1 MVAIFTG
8 AGAGFERGSGSVLGS
23 AGLLGQAS
31 LGRNGEQLFL
41 NAATGNLL
49 ISQQDEFLIGRGPDS
64 ALSRTYNSLG
74 NLSDDN
80 GDNWRQSTDRRV
92 HSLTGTVNTPGGTVK
107 RVSADGSEI
116 LYTWDW
122 NAYVATD
129 GSGSHD
135 KLTYSAGLWTWTDG
149 SSQMRETYEASG
161 ASWRLKQQIDTDGNT
176 LTFGYT
182 GDKLTRITT
191 TDGSYTDYSW
201 SGSNITQITTTY
213 TDLATSTV
221 KTLTRTRYS
230 YDASNRLTNVTVDL
244 SPGDNSIADGKTYV
258 TTYTYDG
265 TSKRVASVTQ
275 TDGSRIDIA
284 YDWAGR
290 VATLVETAS
299 TGVTRTTTLGY
310 NAGYTTITDP
320 TGQVT
325 TLHFSAPE
333 SIASHVDFWSQ
344 GNVLRE
350 AGTINGAAA
359 TKFTV
364 QTTGWA
370 GISHGLSVAAG
381 DTVTF
386 GLTLQAVGTVTSQSL
401 GLYSNIDGWGAA
413 GISSARIVSGPGQ
426 LSQNGGLWTVSGL
439 STTQATRIEVT
450 RTYKQAETAGAYFYV
465 DHPGGY
471 RAGTSLLVQDATL
484 VKSATATDVAKMD
497 VNTWYTANLTKAA
510 AGTIDGGN
518 AYKYTVQSAGAWSA
532 LSTNLAATRGDTYS
546 FSISLKADGIYTSQ
560 QLGLYGSGSDWGT
573 DATSSARIVSGP
585 GTITRTTGGLF
596 TVSGLSTTQATRIEV
611 TRTYEEDENGWA
623 YVYVDLP
630 GNHRAGASLIASA
643 AHLTKRIAPSAA
655 PQQLV
660 KITAPPAHSGAAAQ
674 VVEFAYDNKGNLTS
688 VKDAEGNETW
698 MSYSGSGNVVLQHD
712 RLGNVVTRSYDS
724 KNQLIAE
731 TRSGSDSSSADAQH
745 TTRYVYDS
753 ENHLRYVVGAA
764 GNVAEYRYTTA
775 GELEYTIEYPE
786 HFYDVSGLAAY
797 NMLSE
802 TDLNS
807 WRDGI
812 ADRSSTKITR
822 NLYDA
827 RGNLTSTI
835 HHGIASAAGGALTTE
850 GTSQVNFTYDQAGQL
865 LSTYAQG
872 QNIQTYVYD
881 GLGRVTASTDVN
893 GGTTSIVF
901 NDAATSTV
909 VTLASGLV
917 QTSTYNK
924 AGELVSFT
932 ESGSFVA
939 GGTASY
945 KYDRLGRL
953 RQVTDA
959 TGYNSYYLYDKAG
972 RKIGEINHHGWL
984 TEYRFDA
991 HNRLV
996 ATTRY
1001 TNAVS
1006 SAALTQLGDPNSTV
1020 EMAAIRPAA
1029 NSFDIWTW
1037 HVYDKEGRLIETID
1051 GDGKATALD
1060 YDKSG
1065 RLIKTTSY
1073 FNKLT
1078 ATQLANL
1085 KASPPSAPVL
1095 PVADAAKDSVAR
1107 TFYDK
1112 EGRLIGALD
1121 GEGYLNRILYDR
1133 AGQKVEEIA
1142 YLNATNTTYRASGT
1156 LDQLVSTLTT
1166 GANDRRTRY
1175 VYDGQG
1181 QLRYEIDGLNQGV
1194 KFNYNAAGQL
1204 IGTTRYA
1211 TAIAATSDYT
1221 YDNIKAMLAASGQAD
1236 ALTSRRT
1243 WLVRNATGQVAYS
1256 IEGEG
1261 KATAFTYDVS
1271 GNVKKQVEYAV
1282 ARPPIN
1288 IIPTLT
1294 DMDSWAAA
1302 QASNALNR
1310 ITRYYYTARNEQRF
1324 AVDAEGYVTRHD
1336 YDNEGRLLAE
1346 IRWNTAISVN
1356 DGSTIS
1362 TVNGAVSGVY
1372 QSKSYTYDPSGNVAY
1387 AYDGEG
1393 NHRYFAYYAN
1403 GALKWDIAMYGHADE
1418 SRTLYEYD
1426 AAGRVKKEY
1435 RAHGTAD
1442 QTLVQYAY
1450 DGHGNL
1456 VTITDPNNNSTTR
1469 TYNRLG
1475 QLKTQTNALS
1485 GITSY
1490 EYNAFGEV
1498 VKATDARTNASY
1510 SYYDKLGRLI
1520 SARDAEGYVTETAY
1534 NVLGDVANVVRR
1546 YNKANNAASTAVLPT
1561 YTIHAK
1567 DTLTS
1572 FEYDRL
1578 GRLTRMT
1585 DAEGHYEQYTLDA
1598 FGQRTSVRNKLGA
1611 VVTNTYDRRGLL
1623 TSETLPMAVISTS
1636 GSASSVTNRFEYDA
1650 RGNRTK
1656 TTEAYGLWEQRITTF
1671 VYNKADR
1678 LIEVWGQQLGV
1689 VSQTDHAT
1697 FTLVTPVD
1705 RIKYDT
1711 RGNVIETTD
1720 ANGARTLFYFNKLNQ
1735 KIAELKATKMVGPD
1749 MAGTLS
1755 TFTYDKNGNVL
1766 TSRTYATE
1774 MTLPATAGG
1783 AAPTPPAGEVRLTTY
1798 TYDKLNRLKTTT
1810 IAGVRTGAWNG
1821 TSYATL
1827 VTTITST
1834 LDYDANGNVTR
1845 ATDAGGG
1852 LVFSY
1857 YDKLGRKTAQV
1868 DQENYLTSWTRDAEG
1883 NVLSERRH
1891 ATAFVGTVTTAAP
1904 PAVATHAD
1912 DRVTNFTYDRNGRR
1926 LTEQRTGVV
1935 AYSLDSSGNL
1945 VAASTAPTISY
1956 AYNGLGL
1963 VTRKTEATGEYTD
1976 YGYDSMGRLMSEKKA
1991 GFTDHLGAS
2000 VRPMVTYAYDGLNN
2014 LTSTRQGHETQASTD
2029 RITTYAYGTSG
2040 RLIWVSD
2047 AENKAHYYAYDAA
2060 GNLLRDDYQR
2070 QKSDGTYVQEG
2081 VLYSRDLLGRLTS
2094 QTVGSFNGS
2103 TWIKGDSQTMG
2114 YNAYGEMT
2122 SRGINGLGQESFHY
2136 DGAGRLWRS
2145 NAGDGVWRYFVH
2157 DANGNRTLTIES
2169 EGDDLIW
2176 FVDTIEQVLDMAT
2189 GDGAHAVGAV
2199 YVDGIN
2205 ATINVY
2211 DKRGLARE
2219 TRLPKR
2225 QLSGV
2230 ATATTVD
2237 LSVSRGYNAFGE
2249 VAWEKDAKIG
2259 QNYITYHT
2267 YNTMGRSLSIQRPT
2281 VSITLENGTK
2291 QNVTP
2296 TDRFYYDVSGRLIG
2310 VQDANGNRTT
2320 RALLAGTGYGESEAL
2335 VLREYHVDGGILRKD
2350 YDVFGDARKTWDEV
2364 NRLTQITYD
2373 KMSRVTQQSGPG
2385 GLTSYYTYDLLGQR
2399 LRHWNSL
2406 LGSGN
2411 VETTDY
2417 DMQGRIVSQVAFGGD
2432 LTTTSYSWSS
2442 SIVTWNMGIVG
2453 GGFGGWTQ
2461 TTTFA
2466 NGKTQ
2471 TETSDTFGRELYKY
2485 DLGGHYTAFT
2495 YDMAGRMV
2503 QKTNGGETINYDYL
2517 NTGLAAAVWR
2527 GTGTPG
2533 SESEYDLY
2541 KTVYSYDEI
2550 GNRLTETYFNEGN
2563 HWVPEQYDPYL
2574 GYTPGYWD
2582 PYNTTYQNSTATYDS
2597 LSRMTSWVETG
2608 STMPASRID
2617 YEYDANGNVRYTRVE
2632 YRELDKYGNASAPLP
2647 PQENWYRYD
2656 GMNRVATAKGE
2667 LSNGAIVRGHTGVD
2681 YLYDDAGQRISATRT
2696 FEALAHIPFGGGWD
2710 PYWGY
2715 NYIDV
2720 PYDVQRREDYTY
2732 DGNGNLDT
2740 VRIAESSY
2748 VDNGNG
2754 TVDPTPLPSTGV
2766 LRADHNFDAMG
2777 RLSQQIDYASNG
2789 YTAVYHRSVNYN
2801 AKSQVSSDST
2811 VVKQN
2816 SDTITTT
2823 NTNSYGSGSTY
2834 ALGAVTSVLTGNYK
2848 NGSFQNN
2855 SSTTNTYHWYDGA
2868 VQATISHKPNTAQTT
2883 TYTTTYNYNGWGTL
2897 SYITVADGRSRT
2909 ISFMND
2915 MNGQVLKRDEQDT
2928 NYSNGD
2934 PHEIWYR
2941 FNGKQL
2947 GYIGNNGTID
2957 TDYKVSIDN
2966 RTRTTGTGAF
2976 RFGTTT
2982 ESAHADFDLSV
2993 DPLNSYNQGS
3003 TSGSYTVRT
3012 GDTLQSIA
3020 ASLWG
3025 DASLWYKLAEANGM
3039 SAANALSDGQRLTIP
3054 AGVMKSQHN
3063 ASTFKPYDPSEII
3076 GDTTPSTPKPAKKNR
3091 CATFGRILLT
3101 VIAIAV
3107 TAIVAP
3113 YAAALVGAG
3122 LGALGVGG
3130 AAAAIT
3136 TGVVGGAI
3144 SGAAGSIVSQS
3155 IGVRTGIL
3163 EEFSWK
3169 DVAIAGIS
3177 GAVSGGLGGGLAE
3190 LGKAGGAIGK
3200 AGRFLSG
3207 GGILASAARG
3217 AVGAALTQGI
3227 AMATTLQKKFD
3238 WAGVAGAA
3246 VGAGIGSMGAGF
3258 GANLASN
3265 TAGALAN
3272 AATRSL
3278 IDGTNFGDNI
3288 LAALPDV
3295 IGSTIGNTLVAE
3307 AGNYFRERAFNRG
3320 VGSTE
3325 KILLSNTQ
3333 IAEAG
3338 IDPADLRTT
3347 AEQLA
3352 EIDAENGNS
3361 YGTAA
3366 QTVLAAEGGA
3376 AKVLAYADSAS
3387 LQRTTVAR
3395 VAGGGSVYAEPPAP
3409 EEGAP
3414 ATALLLAEVIA
3425 RPPARGTAEWYA
3437 YNSGHLI
3444 GAAQGMTANQVNETI
3459 LAPVYD
3465 GLDAARAGGGLSAA
3479 FGSREVDNVIV
3490 ATGKALSWVNEQLDR
3505 RPWARWTL
3513 EAASFAAGPAKYA
3526 IGQALGQ
3533 LTAPLLG
3540 RAVTAAA
3547 ERGVRAGYDFDSS
3560 MALGLGVVAIGA
3572 AAIGLATGG
3581 ARRFQQLFR
3590 SGRRI
3595 LNNLGSRI
3603 QDLVTSRRG
3612 APLAPSVLIPNL
3624 TPRLTFS
3631 NLRPQDVGHLENAAR
3646 TLVTDSDGR
3655 YWLQNS
3661 YGDRF
3666 TPSGTYDYV
3675 TLPSGRIRVAR
3686 TNGNIG
3692 PSTHLGLSGDGEVNF
3707 AGTIQFTKNTSA
3719 NRGSLLQWTNDSGH
3733 YRPHPIFNGN
3743 AGLPTSLFVPYKPK
3757 P

>member
-8 AGAGFERGSGSVLGS
+8 AGSGFERGSGSVLGS
-23 AGLLGQAS
+23 PGLLGQAS
-31 LGRNGEQLFL
+31 LGRNSEQLLL

-64 ALSRTYNSLG
+64 AISRIYNSLG

-92 HSLTGTVNTPGGTVK
+92 HSLTGTVNTAGSTVK
-107 RVSADGSEI
+107 RVSSDGSEI

-129 GSGSHD
+129 GSGSYD
-135 KLTYSAGLWTWTDG
+135 KLTCAAGLWTWTDG

-161 ASWRLKQQIDTDGNT
+161 AYWRLKQQIDTDGNT

-182 GDKLTRITT
+182 GGKLTRITT
-191 TDGSYTDYSW
+191 SDGSYTDYAW
-201 SGSNITQITTTY
+201 SGNNVTQITTTY

-230 YDASNRLTNVTVDL
+230 YDASNRLTTVTVDL
-244 SPGDNSIADGKTYV
+244 SPEDNNIADGKTYV

-265 TSKRVASVTQ
+265 TSKRVSSVAQ

-290 VATLVETAS
+290 VSTLVETAS
-299 TGVTRTTTLGY
+299 TGVTRTTSIGY
-310 NAGYTTITDP
+310 NAGYTTVTDP
-320 TGQVT
+320 AGQVT

-333 SIASHVDFWSQ
+333 SIASPVDFWAQ
-344 GNVLRE
+344 GNVIRE

-370 GISHGLSVAAG
+370 GISHGIDVAAG

-401 GLYSNIDGWGAA
+401 GLYSGIDGWGAA

-426 LSQNGGLWTVSGL
+426 LSQYGGLWTVSGL

-450 RTYKQAETAGAYFYV
+450 RTYKQAESAGAYFYV

-471 RAGTSLLVQDATL
+471 RGGTSLLVQDATL

-497 VNTWYTANLTKAA
+497 VNNWYTANLTKTA

-518 AYKYTVQSAGAWSA
+518 AYKYTVQSAGGWSA
-532 LSTNLAATRGDTYS
+532 LSTNLAAARGDSYS

-560 QLGLYGSGSDWGT
+560 QLGLYGSSSDWGT
-573 DATSSARIVSGP
+573 DATSSARIVAGP
-585 GTITRTTGGLF
+585 GTITRTAGGLF
-596 TVSGLSTTQATRIEV
+596 QVSGLSTTQATRIEV

-643 AHLTKRIAPSAA
+643 AQLTKRIAPSGAA
-655 PQQLV
+655 NQLL
-660 KITAPPAHSGAAAQ
+660 KITAPPAYSGAAAQ
-674 VVEFAYDNKGNLTS
+674 VVDFGYDGKGNLIS

-698 MSYSGSGNVVLQHD
+698 MSYTGSGNVLLQSD
-712 RLGNVVTRSYDS
+712 RLGNVVSRSYDS
-724 KNQLIAE
+724 KNQLLAE
-731 TRSGSDSSSADAQH
+731 TSNGSNASSADAQH
-745 TTRYVYDS
+745 TTRYVYDGES
-753 ENHLRYVVGAA
+753 HLRYAVGAA
-764 GNVAEYRYTTA
+764 GNVIEYRYTAA

-797 NMLSE
+797 NMLTE
-802 TDLNS
+802 TDLNA

-812 ADRSSTKITR
+812 ADRSSTKISR

-827 RGNLTSTI
+827 RGNLVSTI
-835 HHGIASAAGGALTTE
+835 LYGIASAAGGASTTE
-850 GTSQVNFTYDQAGQL
+850 GTSQANFTYDQAGRL

-872 QNIQTYVYD
+872 QNAQTYVYD
-881 GLGRVTASTDVN
+881 GLGRLTAATDVN

-901 NDAATSTV
+901 NDAATSTI

-924 AGELVSFT
+924 AGELVSST

-945 KYDRLGRL
+945 KYDKLGRL

-972 RKIGEINHHGWL
+972 RKIGEINHLGWL

-991 HNRLV
+991 HNRVV

-1006 SAALTQLGDPNSTV
+1006 SSALTQLGDPNSTV

-1029 NSFDIWTW
+1029 NSFDVWTW
-1037 HVYDKEGRLIETID
+1037 YVYDKEGRLIETIE
-1051 GDGKATALD
+1051 GDGKVTALE

-1065 RLIKTTSY
+1065 RLIKTTNY

-1078 ATQLANL
+1078 ATQIANL
-1085 KASPPSAPVL
+1085 KTSPPSAPIL
-1095 PVADAAKDSVAR
+1095 PTANATKDSIAR

-1121 GEGYLNRILYDR
+1121 GEGYLSRIIYDR

-1142 YLNATNTTYRASGT
+1142 YLNATNSTYRGSGT
-1156 LDQLVSTLTT
+1156 LDQLVSTLIAST
-1166 GANDRRTRY
+1166 NDRRTRY

-1181 QLRYEIDGLNQGV
+1181 LLRYEIDGLNQGV
-1194 KFNYNAAGQL
+1194 KFNYNAAGDL

-1243 WLVRNATGQVAYS
+1243 WLVHNAAGKVAYS
-1256 IEGEG
+1256 VEGEG
-1261 KATAFTYDVS
+1261 KVTAFAYDVS

-1288 IIPTLT
+1288 IIPTLAE
-1294 DMDSWAAA
+1294 MDNWAAA
-1302 QASNALNR
+1302 QASNPLNR
-1310 ITRYYYTARNEQRF
+1310 ITRNYYTARNEQRF

-1336 YDNEGRLLAE
+1336 YDAEGRVLAE
-1346 IRWNTAISVN
+1346 IRWNTAIAVN
-1356 DGSTIS
+1356 DADTIS

-1372 QSKSYTYDPSGNVAY
+1372 QSKSYSYDQSGNVAY

-1393 NHRYFAYYAN
+1393 NYRYFGYYAN
-1403 GALKWDIAMYGHADE
+1403 GTLKWDIAMYGHSDE

-1442 QTLVQYAY
+1442 QALVQYAY

-1456 VTITDPNNNSTTR
+1456 ITTIDPNNNSTTR
-1469 TYNRLG
+1469 TYNRVG

-1485 GITSY
+1485 GVTSY
-1490 EYNAFGEV
+1490 EYNGFGEV
-1498 VKATDARTNASY
+1498 VKITDARSNASY
-1510 SYYDKLGRLI
+1510 SYYDKLGRVV
-1520 SARDAEGYVTETAY
+1520 STRDAEGYVTETAY
-1534 NVLGDVANVVRR
+1534 TVFSEVANVVRR
-1546 YNKANNAASTAVLPT
+1546 YNKANNTASTTVLPT

-1567 DTLTS
+1567 DALSS
-1572 FEYDRL
+1572 FEYDKL
-1578 GRLTRMT
+1578 GRLTKMT
-1585 DAEGHYEQYTLDA
+1585 DAENHYEQYTLDA

-1611 VVTNTYDRRGLL
+1611 IVTNTYDRRGLL

-1656 TTEAYGLWEQRITTF
+1656 TTEAYGLWEQRITTY
-1671 VYNKADR
+1671 VYDKADR
-1678 LIEVWGQQLGV
+1678 LIETWGEPLGV
-1689 VSQTDHAT
+1689 VSQSDHAT
-1697 FTLVTPVD
+1697 FTTVTPVE

-1711 RGNVIETTD
+1711 RGNVIEMTD
-1720 ANGARTLFYFNKLNQ
+1720 ANGARALFYYNKLNQ
-1735 KIAELKATKMVGPD
+1735 KAAELKATKMVGSD
-1749 MAGTLS
+1749 QVGTLS
-1755 TFTYDKNGNVL
+1755 TFTYDKNGNML
-1766 TSRTYATE
+1766 TSRVFGTE
-1774 MTLPATAGG
+1774 VTLPAVAGG
-1783 AAPTPPAGEVRLTTY
+1783 AAPTPPSGEVRLATY
-1798 TYDKLNRLKTTT
+1798 SYDKLNRLKTTS
-1810 IAGVRTGAWNG
+1810 IAGVRTGGWDG
-1821 TSYATL
+1821 TSYTTS

-1834 LDYDANGNVTR
+1834 LDYDSNGNIIK
-1845 ATDAGGG
+1845 ATDGNGG
-1852 LVFSY
+1852 LIFSY

-1868 DQENYLTSWTRDAEG
+1868 DQENYLTGWTLDVEG
-1883 NVLSERRH
+1883 NVLTERRY
-1891 ATAFVGTVTTAAP
+1891 ATAAAGTIATTAP

-1912 DRVTNFTYDRNGRR
+1912 DRVTNFTYDKNGQR

-1935 AYSLDSSGNL
+1935 AYSLDSGGNL
-1945 VAASTAPTISY
+1945 VAASTTPTISY
-1956 AYNGLGL
+1956 TYNGLGQ
-1963 VTRKTEATGEYTD
+1963 VTGKTEATGESTD
-1976 YGYDSMGRLMSEKKA
+1976 YGYDNMGRLMTEKKA
-1991 GFTDHLGAS
+1991 GFADHTGLW

-2014 LTSTRQGHETQASTD
+2014 LTSTRQGNETQASTD
-2029 RITTYAYGTSG
+2029 RITLYGYGAGG
-2040 RLIWVSD
+2040 RLAWVND
-2047 AENKAHYYAYDAA
+2047 AESKTHYYSYDAA
-2060 GNLLRDDYQR
+2060 GNVLRDDYQR
-2070 QKSDGTYVQEG
+2070 QKSDGAYVQEG
-2081 VLYSRDLLGRLTS
+2081 VLYTRDLLGRLTS

-2103 TWIKGDSQTMG
+2103 TWNKGDSQTLG
-2114 YNAYGEMT
+2114 YNAYGEMV

-2145 NAGDGVWRYFVH
+2145 NAGDGVWRYFVN

-2169 EGDDLIW
+2169 EGADLIW
-2176 FVDTIEQVLDMAT
+2176 FVDSIEQVLAIAT
-2189 GDGAHAVGAV
+2189 NNGANTVGAA

-2211 DKRGLARE
+2211 DKRGQARE

-2225 QLSGV
+2225 QLSGE
-2230 ATATTVD
+2230 ATATTAD

-2249 VAWEKDAKIG
+2249 VAWEKDARIG
-2259 QNYITYHT
+2259 QSNITYHS
-2267 YNTMGRSLSIQRPT
+2267 YNTMGRSLSIQRPS
-2281 VSITLENGTK
+2281 VSITLENGTT
-2291 QNVTP
+2291 QSVTP

-2310 VQDANGNRTT
+2310 AEDANGNRTT

-2335 VLREYHVDGGILRKD
+2335 VLREYHVDGGILRRD
-2350 YDVFGDARKTWDEV
+2350 YDVFGDARMTWDEV
-2364 NRLTQITYD
+2364 DRRNLITYD
-2373 KMSRVTQQSGPG
+2373 KMGRVIQQWGPG
-2385 GLTSYYTYDLLGQR
+2385 GLTDYYTYDLLGQR

-2406 LGSGN
+2406 LGSSN

-2417 DMQGRIVSQVAFGGD
+2417 DVQGRIVSHVAFGGD

-2442 SIVTWNMGIVG
+2442 YMVTPGMGLVG

-2471 TETSDTFGRELYKY
+2471 IEQSDAFGHDLYKS

-2503 QKTNGGETINYDYL
+2503 QSTNGAETINYDYL
-2517 NTGLAAAVWR
+2517 NSGLSAAVWK

-2533 SESEYDLY
+2533 PESEYDLT
-2541 KTVYSYDEI
+2541 KTVYTYDEV
-2550 GNRLTETYFNEGN
+2550 GNRLTERYFNEGGY
-2563 HWVPEQYDPYL
+2563 WIPEQYDPYN
-2574 GYTPGYWD
+2574 GYTPPQYVT
-2582 PYNTTYQNSTATYDS
+2582 YNTTYQNATATYDA
-2597 LSRMTSWVETG
+2597 LARMTSWVEAG

-2617 YEYDANGNVRYTRVE
+2617 YEYDANGNVRRTRAE
-2632 YRELDKYGNASAPLP
+2632 YRALSGNGTPSASVSV
-2647 PQENWYRYD
+2647 QDNWYRYD
-2656 GMNRVATAKGE
+2656 GMNRVVTAKGS
-2667 LSNGAIVRGHTGVD
+2667 LSGGQIVRGYNGAD
-2681 YLYDDAGQRISATRT
+2681 YLYDDAGQRQSVTRT
-2696 FEALAHIPFGGGWD
+2696 FQAWASIPDPGSWD

-2715 NYIDV
+2715 NYIQV
-2720 PYDVQRREDYTY
+2720 PYDAHQREDYSY

-2740 VRIAESSY
+2740 VRVAESSY
-2748 VDNGNG
+2748 SDNGDG
-2754 TVDPTPLPSTGV
+2754 TVSPTPLPATGTV
-2766 LRADHNFDAMG
+2766 RADHYFDAMG
-2777 RLSQQIDYASNG
+2777 RLGRQVDFASNG
-2789 YTAVYHRSVNYN
+2789 STAVYDRSVYYN
-2801 AKSQVSSDST
+2801 AKNQVSTDST
-2811 VVKQN
+2811 ITKQG
-2816 SDTITTT
+2816 SDTITAN
-2823 NTNSYGSGSTY
+2823 NTYSYGSGTGY
-2834 ALGAVTSVLTGNYK
+2834 ALGAVTSITTGNYK
-2848 NGSFQNN
+2848 NGGFQNN
-2855 SSTTNTYHWYDGA
+2855 SSTTNSYHWYDGA
-2868 VQATISHKPNTAQTT
+2868 VQATVSHKPNTSQSTTHTT
-2883 TYTTTYNYNGWGTL
+2883 TYYYNSWGTL
-2897 SYITVADGRSRT
+2897 NSISVADGRPRS
-2909 ISFMND
+2909 IGFMND
-2915 MNGQVLKRDEQDT
+2915 MSGQVLKRDEYD
-2928 NYSNGD
+2928 NVSSNGD

-2947 GYIGNNGTID
+2947 GYTGNNGTLD
-2957 TDYKVSIDN
+2957 TDYQTSISN
-2966 RTRTTGTGAF
+2966 RTSTTGTGAF

-2982 ESAHADFDLSV
+2982 GSSHADFDLSV
-2993 DPLNSYNQGS
+2993 ASINSYNQGS
-3003 TSGSYTVRT
+3003 ASGSYTVRT

-3039 SAANALSDGQRLTIP
+3039 AAANALSDGQRLTVP
-3054 AGVMKSQHN
+3054 AGVMKSHHN
-3063 ASTFKPYDPSEII
+3063 ASTFKPYDPAEVI
-3076 GDTTPSTPKPAKKNR
+3076 GDATPSTPKPAKKNK

-3122 LGALGVGG
+3122 LGALGVGAG

-3144 SGAAGSIVSQS
+3144 SSAAGSIVSQS

-3169 DVAIAGIS
+3169 DVALAGIS

-3190 LGKAGGAIGK
+3190 LGKAGGALGK
-3200 AGRFLSG
+3200 AGRFLSS
-3207 GGILASAARG
+3207 GGILGSAAQG

-3238 WAGVAGAA
+3238 WVGVAAAGVSAG
-3246 VGAGIGSMGAGF
+3246 VGGQ
-3258 GANLASN
+3258 
-3265 TAGALAN
+3265 LAN
-3272 AATRSL
+3272 ANPFVNQAASNSAGAITSAVALSL
-3278 IDGTNFGDNI
+3278 KNGTSFGDNL
-3288 LAALPDV
+3288 LAALPGV
-3295 IGSTIGNTLVAE
+3295 IGSTIGNGVVATVQARMARRQAERLIDAVRSIPGATESIELGALPLAAQMVNDTALARGIPPEAVVADPVFAENILVAARTASNQDATAADKAAAVE
-3307 AGNYFRERAFNRG
+3307 IVLRENLGWSDVAIQGARELAAQYIPGLAPQKAPEGILLDPLVVTGKTSDKGWARLLGSIGHFVADNADNPWAVGASYIIGAVTAPVNTAIMTLLDITPG
-3320 VGSTE
+3320 VGDVKRKLEGWLGEKVIGWGAGLARRAGVRDEEAPFVAVGALAVISLAMMGPSAWRLAKQGFSKARTILSRLGRRGGDSPTAPAGSINPGGVGPSATGGVVTNLTE
-3325 KILLSNTQ
+3325 RGTLTNLFPDDLGRLEHPSRLLVRDGSGRFWLENEYGVRHTPSGSYDFVTLPDGS
-3333 IAEAG
+3333 IRVVKPNA
-3338 IDPADLRTT
+3338 RTT
-3347 AEQLA
+3347 ASTH
-3352 EIDAENGNS
+3352 I
-3361 YGTAA
+3361 
-3366 QTVLAAEGGA
+3366 
-3376 AKVLAYADSAS
+3376 
-3387 LQRTTVAR
+3387 
-3395 VAGGGSVYAEPPAP
+3395 
-3409 EEGAP
+3409 
-3414 ATALLLAEVIA
+3414 
-3425 RPPARGTAEWYA
+3425 
-3437 YNSGHLI
+3437 
-3444 GAAQGMTANQVNETI
+3444 
-3459 LAPVYD
+3459 
-3465 GLDAARAGGGLSAA
+3465 
-3479 FGSREVDNVIV
+3479 
-3490 ATGKALSWVNEQLDR
+3490 ALS
-3505 RPWARWTL
+3505 
-3513 EAASFAAGPAKYA
+3513 
-3526 IGQALGQ
+3526 
-3533 LTAPLLG
+3533 
-3540 RAVTAAA
+3540 
-3547 ERGVRAGYDFDSS
+3547 RG
-3560 MALGLGVVAIGA
+3560 
-3572 AAIGLATGG
+3572 
-3581 ARRFQQLFR
+3581 
-3590 SGRRI
+3590 
-3595 LNNLGSRI
+3595 
-3603 QDLVTSRRG
+3603 
-3612 APLAPSVLIPNL
+3612 
-3624 TPRLTFS
+3624 
-3631 NLRPQDVGHLENAAR
+3631 
-3646 TLVTDSDGR
+3646 
-3655 YWLQNS
+3655 
-3661 YGDRF
+3661 
-3666 TPSGTYDYV
+3666 
-3675 TLPSGRIRVAR
+3675 
-3686 TNGNIG
+3686 
-3692 PSTHLGLSGDGEVNF
+3692 GEVAY
-3707 AGTIQFTKNTSA
+3707 AGTIQFPSNNSA
-3719 NRGSLLQWTNDSGH
+3719 TRGLVRSWSNNSGH
-3733 YRPHPIFNGN
+3733 YKPPPSLNSN
-3743 AGLPTSLFVPYKPK
+3743 AGLPTLLFNPWKP
-3757 P
+3757 